1 MRVSSLHEVFIE
13 KARRPMTFGRLPIK
27 PVENDLAII
36 PVEKWVKVDSP
47 PRLKKKFRFRS
58 QKLRNEFVKEIFD
71 IELEKNHNAAITID
85 EDFVV
90 IELRTKDIDQ
100 ITEIDKEFSKT
111 IDVLF
116 KDIVYT
122 SEDDL

>member
-1 MRVSSLHEVFIE
+1 
-13 KARRPMTFGRLPIK
+13 MTFGRLPIK

-36 PVEKWVKVDSP
+36 PVEKWVKADSP
-47 PRLKKKFRFRS
+47 TRLKKKFRFRS

-71 IELEKNHNAAITID
+71 IEIEKNHNATITID

-116 KDIVYT
+116 KDIVYI
-122 SEDDL
+122 SDDDL

>member
-1 MRVSSLHEVFIE
+1 
-13 KARRPMTFGRLPIK
+13 MTFGRLPIK

-47 PRLKKKFRFRS
+47 PRLKKKFKFRS
-58 QKLRNEFVKEIFD
+58 QKLRNEFIKEIFD
-71 IELEKNHNAAITID
+71 IEIEKNHNTTITID

-111 IDVLF
+111 IDALF
-116 KDIVYT
+116 KDIAYN